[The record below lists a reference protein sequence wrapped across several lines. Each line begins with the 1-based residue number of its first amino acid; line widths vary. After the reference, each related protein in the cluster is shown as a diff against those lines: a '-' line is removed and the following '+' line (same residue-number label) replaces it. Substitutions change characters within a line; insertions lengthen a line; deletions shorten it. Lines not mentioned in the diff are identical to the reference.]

1 MIEVRAQLTIDQ
13 PADRVWSFAA
23 EIARH
28 PDWMSVTSAESL
40 QGTGT
45 HVGDRGRERMRL
57 GPWASYAELTVVA
70 ADPGRLIAWR
80 PGKGS
85 PFTGDLVLEL
95 ERLGPSQT
103 RATYGGSFSLRGLLR
118 AVEPLFAG
126 EAKHGMTKELRRLK
140 DAVEARPMTSA
151 G

>member
-1 MIEVRAQLTIDQ
+1 MIEVRAQLTIHQ

-45 HVGDRGRERMRL
+45 QVGDRGRERMRL

-70 ADPGRLIAWR
+70 ADPGRRIAWR
-80 PGKGS
+80 PG
-85 PFTGDLVLEL
+85 
-95 ERLGPSQT
+95 R
-103 RATYGGSFSLRGLLR
+103 
-118 AVEPLFAG
+118 
-126 EAKHGMTKELRRLK
+126 
-140 DAVEARPMTSA
+140 ARPSPATLFWSSSA
-151 G
+151 SGRRRHGRPAEGLSVFVGFS